1 VNTVTTSSWSHP
13 LLHSG
18 SVSSTTPSAL
28 QLDDHPGLACR
39 TRSRQPTRDRRTS
52 RPDGHR
58 ALGALI
64 SGNPQEHLSA
74 CVRVLPT
81 RPNQRADH
89 RYQKPSRLR
98 PVDGSAPT
106 PARRRS
112 APRGSSC
119 GLVARSANAHVT
131 SSWPSA
137 PLPLDSVPVPLFV
150 WDASLGLDDSVGWTS
165 VTQRCVCC
173 ERARRCGVGRPVGA
187 YRERHANRPGAS
199 PRTRSATRPAPP
211 TPTRARSW

>member
-1 VNTVTTSSWSHP
+1 MIDRIRHDIQQRLDQ
-13 LLHSG
+13 LLAEADKLRRALAALD
-18 SVSSTTPSAL
+18 PRQRSA
-28 QLDDHPGLACR
+28 PEPKP
-39 TRSRQPTRDRRTS
+39 TRSRPTTKPTAETPTAARETPART
-52 RPDGHR
+52 P
-58 ALGALI
+58 
-64 SGNPQEHLSA
+64 
-74 CVRVLPT
+74 
-81 RPNQRADH
+81 QRAVGAANGA
-89 RYQKPSRLR
+89 S
-98 PVDGSAPT
+98 GSPRTAPR